1 MNADAQPDLT
11 GRVMVGLDGIEFTTQ
26 DSLRLEQP
34 AVGGVCL
41 FSRNYADTPRLAQ
54 LVKDARASVAK
65 PLAIGVDHEGGRVQ
79 RFVGEGFPQLRPPR
93 KLGEAYARNREG
105 ALSEA
110 LERSGAIAQQLRA
123 VDIDFTFA
131 PVLDID
137 YGRNPMIDSR
147 CFASEPAAVAALAL
161 AFCQGLREHGMP
173 TIGKHFPGHGWARAD
188 THLEVAV
195 DDRGLEPLMESDLLP
210 YIELL
215 GRDMLDAVLIA
226 HVHCRELASQ
236 PSTYAPEIIVDL
248 LRERLGQRRL
258 REYLLEHAIFTFEQR
273 AQADELS
280 ATPSAGFLPL
290 AERTTTSLNPVNLG
304 WLNTSMTPPPKKDM
318 GRTSLLHCHCHC
330 C

>member
-1 MNADAQPDLT
+1 MNADAPPDLT

-26 DSLRLEQP
+26 DSRRLEQP

-195 DDRGLEPLMESDLLP
+195 DDRGLEPMMESDLLP

-215 GRDMLDAVLIA
+215 ARDMLDAVLIA

-236 PSTYAPEIIVDL
+236 PSTYASEIIVDL
-248 LRERLGQRRL
+248 LREQLGFRGITMTDDLVMEGADVGLDMVARTVAAH
-258 REYLLEHAIFTFEQR
+258 RAGCDLLLWCGGEPVLLDEALASLPAR
-273 AQADELS
+273 GGQAAPWQDL
-280 ATPSAGFLPL
+280 L
-290 AERTTTSLNPVNLG
+290 AAAAR
-304 WLNTSMTPPPKKDM
+304 
-318 GRTSLLHCHCHC
+318 
-330 C
+330 